1 MVQDVAPA
9 LLEKILKD
17 LRQGVQRSEKIH
29 RVDALI
35 EQNKAV
41 YRDAYSVASE
51 IGAILMQSFAK
62 HLSSDVLPDGKMYY
76 NIANRVL
83 RIPLEEADSIIFD
96 YTAKIQQQI
105 NDRAGYGI
113 KAII

>member
-1 MVQDVAPA
+1 MATDVAPA
-9 LLEKILKD
+9 LLKKIQTD
-17 LRQGVQRSEKIH
+17 LRRGVQRSEKIR

-35 EQNKAV
+35 KQNKAT

-51 IGAILMQSFAK
+51 VGAILMQSFAK
-62 HLSSDVLPDGKMYY
+62 HLSSAVLPDGKMYY

-83 RIPLEEADSIIFD
+83 RIPLEEADEIIFT

-105 NDRAGYGI
+105 NERAGFGI
-113 KAII
+113 KAVI

>member
-1 MVQDVAPA
+1 MQDIAPA
-9 LLEKILKD
+9 LLEKIQKD
-17 LRQGVQRSEKIH
+17 LRQGVKRSEKIH

-35 EQNKAV
+35 EQNKAT

-62 HLSSDVLPDGKMYY
+62 HLSSAVLPDGKMYF

-83 RIPLEEADSIIFD
+83 RIPLEEADEIIFA

-105 NDRAGYGI
+105 NDRAGFGI
-113 KAII
+113 KAVI